1 MALTESGGL
10 GRVCVPIDSQ
20 RPEDFDPMAV
30 PTVTELLTEI
40 DVWEKENGNSGRVHG
55 MQMLS
60 ALGCVVERGNSLL
73 TW

>member
-1 MALTESGGL
+1 MTLTGSGGL

-40 DVWEKENGNSGRVHG
+40 DVWEKENGSGGSGGRVHG
-55 MQMLS
+55 MQMPS
-60 ALGCVVERGNSLL
+60 AFGHVVEGGIAC
-73 TW
+73 

>member
-1 MALTESGGL
+1 
-10 GRVCVPIDSQ
+10 
-20 RPEDFDPMAV
+20 MAV

-60 ALGCVVERGNSLL
+60 ALGYVVERGNSLL